1 MAKLSEKID
10 DLKAT
15 KSAVSDDEGKDNIS
29 VRMSKQLK
37 RDLEWWKV
45 VPERHNGAPI
55 FKAVETAYL
64 HCNSSGYG

>member
-1 MAKLSEKID
+1 MTKEK
-10 DLKAT
+10 T
-15 KSAVSDDEGKDNIS
+15 TTQ
-29 VRMSKQLK
+29 KQLR

-45 VPERHNGAPI
+45 VPENDNGAPI